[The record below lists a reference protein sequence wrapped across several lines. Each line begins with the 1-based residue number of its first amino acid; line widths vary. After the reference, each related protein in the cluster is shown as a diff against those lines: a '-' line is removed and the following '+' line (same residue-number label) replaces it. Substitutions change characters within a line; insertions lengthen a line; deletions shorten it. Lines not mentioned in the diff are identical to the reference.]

1 MRYYHKIWYGRMK
14 MPMGKLNRTAL
25 NPKVKEKLER
35 SLWKVFSF
43 SKSTDDARDFWE
55 KFLTSSEIAIL
66 AKRLEIFKMVIEKKP
81 YQTIQETLKV
91 GGNTIARAQNT
102 LRKYGDSYKKRILK
116 F

>member
-1 MRYYHKIWYGRMK
+1 
-14 MPMGKLNRTAL
+14 MGKLNRTAL
-25 NPKVKEKLER
+25 NPKVKEKLEKN
-35 SLWKVFSF
+35 LWKVFSS
-43 SKSTDDARDFWE
+43 SKSANDSRDFWG

-81 YQTIQETLKV
+81 YETIQDTLKV

-102 LRKYGDSYKKRILK
+102 LRKYGDSFKKLILK

>member
-1 MRYYHKIWYGRMK
+1 
-14 MPMGKLNRTAL
+14 MGKLNRTAL
-25 NPKVKEKLER
+25 NPKVKEKLEKN
-35 SLWKVFSF
+35 LWKVFS
-43 SKSTDDARDFWE
+43 SMESANDSRDFWE

-91 GGNTIARAQNT
+91 GGNTIARTQNT
-102 LRKYGDSYKKRILK
+102 LRKYGDSFKKLILK